1 LDWGDLEFTL
11 STQRRGVADILI
23 MSDICYFPMLWKP
36 LVHTILAISTK
47 ETVVYW
53 ANCDV
58 YPSLRPDLENFLAL
72 LKEFFNI
79 EIEEEAPK
87 KFKVVESELKEE
99 FSTLSKGDGSID
111 FEDIEKV
118 EKRFGLPPGISG
130 DMEYWKDMKITYEE
144 FVDML
149 RRNDNIEIKEDAEQ
163 DDEAAETEAQ
173 EEAETPAEP
182 GIEENAEEAPGAQ
195 G

>member
-1 LDWGDLEFTL
+1 MKITYEEFVDML
-11 STQRRGVADILI
+11 RRNNNV
-23 MSDICYFPMLWKP
+23 
-36 LVHTILAISTK
+36 
-47 ETVVYW
+47 
-53 ANCDV
+53 
-58 YPSLRPDLENFLAL
+58 
-72 LKEFFNI
+72 
-79 EIEEEAPK
+79 EIEEEAVPK

-149 RRNDNIEIKEDAEQ
+149 RRNDNVEIE
-163 DDEAAETEAQ
+163 
-173 EEAETPAEP
+173 EEAVPKKVKVKESELK
-182 GIEENAEEAPGAQ
+182 EEFSTLSKGD